1 MKGALCW
8 VVAGLQPLL
17 SAALSIA
24 EINGNKYISAYNGQ
38 TVSDVTGLV
47 TAKSSAGIY
56 IRSTT
61 PDDDEATS
69 ESIYVFSNTIGKTV
83 NVGDIITL
91 GSAKVAEYRSSNTY
105 MYLTELTNPT
115 GITVVSSNNTVTP
128 LVIGKDTLPPP
139 TEQFTSLD
147 GGDIYSVP
155 NAQQN
160 ISAVNPVLKPAQ
172 YGLDFWESL
181 TGELVTVKAP
191 TALKIPSSYRD
202 TWVIGDWKVTGKNDA
217 GSLTM
222 SAKDSNPETIII
234 GAPLDSTKNPTTTKL
249 GDLLEDITGVVTNTF
264 GFYTILPLT
273 ALKIKTP
280 SPLTP
285 PATTLVSSGTCK
297 GLTVGT
303 YNVENL
309 APTSAHMPK
318 VASQIVTYLKSPD
331 LLFIQEVQ
339 DDTGATDDGVVSAN
353 KTLTTLISAI
363 KTAGGP
369 TYDFVTIEPVNDQ
382 DGGQPGGN
390 IRTAY
395 LYNPSVLTLSLKN
408 GGSNPGSSTDA
419 NEVLIDSLTGAPSLK
434 YNPGRIDPSNAAW
447 EATRKPLVA
456 EWIAKDGSKSFFTV
470 NVHFSSKGGGT
481 SVHGDVRPPINGAV
495 EKRTEQAEITAKFI
509 SKILKADPA
518 ARVIA
523 AGDFNEFAFVK
534 PLTTFA
540 SVSGLKELDEAL
552 NTPVENRYTYS
563 YDMNAQALD
572 HMYISPVL
580 ASSKSKFQHVHVSSW
595 VAASAVV
602 SDHDPS
608 VALFDVC
615 GCKASSKRISKL

>member
-8 VVAGLQPLL
+8 AVAGLQPLL
-17 SAALSIA
+17 SAALTIA
-24 EINGNKYISAYNGQ
+24 EINGNKFISPYKDQ
-38 TVSDVTGLV
+38 TVTDITGLV

-56 IRSTT
+56 IRSTM

-69 ESIYVFSNTIGKTV
+69 ESIYVFNNSIGKSV

-105 MYLTELTNPT
+105 MYLTELTNPS
-115 GITVVSSNNTVTP
+115 GITIVSSNNEVTP
-128 LVIGKDTLPPP
+128 LVIGKDTLSPP
-139 TEQFTSLD
+139 TEAFTSLD

-160 ISAVNPVLKPAQ
+160 ISAVNPVLKPAE

-181 TGELVTVKAP
+181 VGELVTVKAP

-202 TWVIGDWKVTGKNDA
+202 TWVIGDWKVTGKNNA

-222 SAKDSNPETIII
+222 TAKDSNPETIII
-234 GAPLDSTKNPTTTKL
+234 GAPLDGTKNPTTTKL
-249 GDLLEDITGVVTNTF
+249 GDQLEDITGVVTNTF

-273 ALKIKTP
+273 AIKIKSVST
-280 SPLTP
+280 LTP
-285 PATTLVSSGTCK
+285 PPTTLISSGSCK
-297 GLTVGT
+297 GITVGT

-318 VASQIVTYLKSPD
+318 VASQIVTYLQSPD

-353 KTLTTLISAI
+353 KTLSTLISAI
-363 KTAGGP
+363 SSAGGP
-369 TYDFVTIEPVNDQ
+369 TYDFATVEPVNSE

-395 LYNPSVLTLSLKN
+395 LYNPAVLALKDV
-408 GGSNPGSSTDA
+408 NPGSATDE
-419 NEVLIDSLTGAPSLK
+419 NEVLIDSETGLPSLK
-434 YNPGRIDPSNAAW
+434 YNPGRIAPGDAAW

-456 EWIAKDGSKSFFTV
+456 EWIALKDGKKSFFTV

-481 SVHGDVRPPINGAV
+481 SLHGDVRPPINGAV
-495 EKRTEQAEITAKFI
+495 EKRTQQAEITAAFI

-540 SVSGLKELDEAL
+540 EVSGLKELDEAL
-552 NTPVENRYTYS
+552 NVPVENRYTYS

-572 HMYISPVL
+572 HMYVSPVL

-608 VALFDVC
+608 VAQFDLC
-615 GCKASSKRISKL
+615 GCKASKRIHKL

>member
-1 MKGALCW
+1 MKGVLCW
-8 VVAGLQPLL
+8 AVAGLQPLL
-17 SAALSIA
+17 SAALTIA
-24 EINGNKYISAYNGQ
+24 EINGNRYISSYNGK

-69 ESIYVFSNTIGKTV
+69 ESIYVFSSTIGRTV
-83 NVGDIITL
+83 DVGDIINL
-91 GSAKVAEYRSSNTY
+91 GSAKVSEYRSSNTY
-105 MYLTELTNPT
+105 MYLTELTNPSD
-115 GITVVSSNNTVTP
+115 ITIVSSNNAVTP
-128 LVIGKDTLPPP
+128 LVIGKDTLSPP

-147 GGDIYSVP
+147 EGDIYGVP
-155 NAQQN
+155 NAQHN
-160 ISAVNPVLKPAQ
+160 ISAVNPVLKPAE

-222 SAKDSNPETIII
+222 SAKDSNPETILI

-249 GDLLEDITGVVTNTF
+249 GDALEDITGVVTNTY

-273 ALKIKTP
+273 AIKIKTP
-280 SPLTP
+280 SALTP
-285 PATTLVSSGTCK
+285 PPTSLVSSGSCN

-339 DDTGATDDGVVSAN
+339 DNTGATDDGVVSAN
-353 KTLTTLISAI
+353 KTLATLISAI
-363 KTAGGP
+363 KSAGGP
-369 TYDFVTIEPVNDQ
+369 TYDYVTIEPVNDE

-395 LYNPSVLTLSLKN
+395 LYNPSILSLKN
-408 GGSNPGSSTDA
+408 PNPGSSTDA
-419 NEVLIDSLTGAPSLK
+419 NEVIVDAETGQPSLK
-434 YNPGRIDPSNAAW
+434 FNPGRVDPLNAAW
-447 EATRKPLVA
+447 KATRKPLVA
-456 EWIAKDGSKSFFTV
+456 EWIAKDGKKPFFTV
-470 NVHFSSKGGGT
+470 NVHMTSKGGGS
-481 SVHGDVRPPINGAV
+481 SVHGDVRPPINGGV
-495 EKRTEQAEITAKFI
+495 EKRTQQAEITAKFI
-509 SKILKADPA
+509 SQILQADPA

-540 SVSGLKELDEAL
+540 EVSGLKELDEAL

-580 ASSKSKFQHVHVSSW
+580 ASSKSKFQHIHVSSW
-595 VAASAVV
+595 VTDSAVV

-615 GCKASSKRISKL
+615 GCADSNKRVHKL

>member
-1 MKGALCW
+1 MKGVLCW
-8 VVAGLQPLL
+8 AVAGLQPLL
-17 SAALSIA
+17 SAALTIA
-24 EINGNKYISAYNGQ
+24 EINGNRYISSYNGK

-69 ESIYVFSNTIGKTV
+69 DSIYVFSSTIGRTV
-83 NVGDIITL
+83 DVGDIINL
-91 GSAKVAEYRSSNTY
+91 GSAKVSEYRSSNTY
-105 MYLTELTNPT
+105 MYLTELTNPSD
-115 GITVVSSNNTVTP
+115 ITVVSSNNAVTP
-128 LVIGKDTLPPP
+128 LVIGKDTLSPP

-147 GGDIYSVP
+147 EGDIYSVP
-155 NAQQN
+155 NAQHN

-222 SAKDSNPETIII
+222 SAKDSNPETILI

-249 GDLLEDITGVVTNTF
+249 GDALEDITGIVTNTY

-273 ALKIKTP
+273 AIKIKTP
-280 SPLTP
+280 SALTP
-285 PATTLVSSGTCK
+285 PPTSLVSSGSCN

-318 VASQIVTYLKSPD
+318 VASQIVKYLKSPD

-339 DDTGATDDGVVSAN
+339 DNTGATDDGVVSAN
-353 KTLTTLISAI
+353 KTLATLISAI
-363 KTAGGP
+363 KSAGGP
-369 TYDFVTIEPVNDQ
+369 TYDYVTIEPVNDE

-395 LYNPSVLTLSLKN
+395 LYNPSILSLKN
-408 GGSNPGSSTDA
+408 PNPGSSTDA
-419 NEVLIDSLTGAPSLK
+419 NEVIVDAETGQPSLK
-434 YNPGRIDPSNAAW
+434 FNPGRVDPLNAAW
-447 EATRKPLVA
+447 RATRKPLVA
-456 EWIAKDGSKSFFTV
+456 EWIAKDGKKPFFTV
-470 NVHFSSKGGGT
+470 NVHMTSKGGGS
-481 SVHGDVRPPINGAV
+481 SVHGDVRPPINGGVA
-495 EKRTEQAEITAKFI
+495 KRTQQAEITAKFI
-509 SKILKADPA
+509 SKILQADPA

-540 SVSGLKELDEAL
+540 EVSGLKELDEAL

-580 ASSKSKFQHVHVSSW
+580 ASSKSKFQHIHVSSW
-595 VAASAVV
+595 VTDSAVV

-615 GCKASSKRISKL
+615 GGADSNKRVHKL

>member
-1 MKGALCW
+1 MKGVLCW
-8 VVAGLQPLL
+8 AVAGLQPLL
-17 SAALSIA
+17 SAALTIA
-24 EINGNKYISAYNGQ
+24 EINGNRYISSYNGK

-69 ESIYVFSNTIGKTV
+69 DSIYVFSSTIGRTV
-83 NVGDIITL
+83 DVGDIINL
-91 GSAKVAEYRSSNTY
+91 GSAKVSEYRSSNTY
-105 MYLTELTNPT
+105 MYLTELTNPSD
-115 GITVVSSNNTVTP
+115 ITVVSSNNAVTP
-128 LVIGKDTLPPP
+128 LIIGKDTLSPP

-147 GGDIYSVP
+147 EGDIYSVP
-155 NAQQN
+155 NAQHN
-160 ISAVNPVLKPAQ
+160 ISAVNPVLKPAE

-222 SAKDSNPETIII
+222 SAKDSNPETILI

-249 GDLLEDITGVVTNTF
+249 GDALEDITGVVTNTY

-273 ALKIKTP
+273 AIKIKTP
-280 SPLTP
+280 SALTP
-285 PATTLVSSGTCK
+285 PPTSLVSSGSCK

-339 DDTGATDDGVVSAN
+339 DNTGATDDGVVSAN
-353 KTLTTLISAI
+353 KTLATLISAI
-363 KTAGGP
+363 KSAGGP
-369 TYDFVTIEPVNDQ
+369 IYDYVTIEPVNDE

-395 LYNPSVLTLSLKN
+395 LYNPSILSLKN
-408 GGSNPGSSTDA
+408 PNPGSSTDA
-419 NEVLIDSLTGAPSLK
+419 NEVIVDAETGQPSLK
-434 YNPGRIDPSNAAW
+434 FNPGRVDPLNAAW
-447 EATRKPLVA
+447 KATRKPLVA
-456 EWIAKDGSKSFFTV
+456 EWIAKDGKKPFFTV
-470 NVHFSSKGGGT
+470 NVHMTSKGGGS
-481 SVHGDVRPPINGAV
+481 SVHGDVRPPINGGV
-495 EKRTEQAEITAKFI
+495 EKRTQQAEITAKFI
-509 SKILKADPA
+509 SQILQADPA

-540 SVSGLKELDEAL
+540 EVSGLKELDEAL

-580 ASSKSKFQHVHVSSW
+580 ASSKSKFQHIHVSSW
-595 VAASAVV
+595 VTDSAVV

-615 GCKASSKRISKL
+615 GCADSNKRVHKL